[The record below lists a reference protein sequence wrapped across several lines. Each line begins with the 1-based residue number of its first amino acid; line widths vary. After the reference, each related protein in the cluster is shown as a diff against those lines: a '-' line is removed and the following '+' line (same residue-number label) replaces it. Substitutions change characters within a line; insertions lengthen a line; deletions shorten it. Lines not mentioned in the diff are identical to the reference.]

1 MTDSVEGPKKKIV
14 VVEDDE
20 DFVALVRMILSNGE
34 VEIISASGGARGL
47 EAIRLH
53 RPDLVILDLMLPD
66 MHGWEVYMRMRSE
79 TETQDTP
86 VIILTSQGTRHDRNF
101 SLQVAHVHDYLM
113 KPCLPSQ
120 LRQSVASALKD
131 KTGPILA

>member
-20 DFVALVRMILSNGE
+20 DFVALVRMILSSSE

-47 EAIRLH
+47 DAIRLH
-53 RPDLVILDLMLPD
+53 HPDLVILDLMLPD

-79 TETQDTP
+79 AETQDTP

-101 SLQVAHVHDYLM
+101 SLQVARVHDYLM

-120 LRQSVASALKD
+120 LRQSVASALKAKSD
-131 KTGPILA
+131 PIPA